1 MEKLKEFL
9 TNLYNRDSE
18 LMIYVYIAI
27 AVISIFIVILII
39 ISTIISKKSNK
50 KVDTIKKEVPVIN
63 EQSLKNE
70 EESILKEP
78 IISTKEASV
87 LEENYLLEENQLVEE
102 TPIIEPIL
110 NENIIYDKPL
120 ELESEL
126 DLTRPIHRVD
136 TALDILDE
144 FTEELPL
151 IKEPHKTVQFIPE
164 EKKPKINLEFTQVT
178 PTEIKKTE
186 ASNLP
191 ETKEL
196 VLNPEVLKP
205 DIELPQE
212 HKVIESSEEDS
223 LDTKVNIF
231 SHESLAE
238 TPQFDPFKPKTQ
250 EELTPEKPKE
260 TNTMVL
266 SAEDIKHRL
275 AMLKTNLP
283 KKESE
288 KPKEPA
294 KELNEVLSYIGL
306 DEIPDLYENKTE
318 EVNHLRR

>member
-1 MEKLKEFL
+1 MEKLKRVL
-9 TNLYNRDSE
+9 TNLYNSDSE
-18 LMIYVYIAI
+18 IMIYVYIAI

-39 ISTIISKKSNK
+39 ISTFMSKKSNK
-50 KVDTIKKEVPVIN
+50 KVAAIKKNVPATN
-63 EQSLKNE
+63 KQSLKRE
-70 EESILKEP
+70 EDPILKDP
-78 IISTKEASV
+78 IINTKEAS
-87 LEENYLLEENQLVEE
+87 LLEENQLIEE
-102 TPIIEPIL
+102 TPNIEPIL
-110 NENIIYDKPL
+110 NENNIYDKPL

-151 IKEPHKTVQFIPE
+151 IEETRKIEKFIPE

-178 PTEIKKTE
+178 PTEIKKIVDP
-186 ASNLP
+186 NLP

-205 DIELPQE
+205 DIELPKE
-212 HKVIESSEEDS
+212 HMLIESSEDDS

-238 TPQFDPFKPKTQ
+238 TPKFDPFKPKTQ
-250 EELTPEKPKE
+250 EELIPEKPKE

-275 AMLKTNLP
+275 AMLKSNLP

-318 EVNHLRR
+318 EVNHLRK